1 MPYNRNSPQIR
12 ERQLAK
18 HFPIVRRF
26 NEMPDDALVSPAVI
40 ACLEDCS
47 LPTFYRRVAAGLLPA
62 PNRIGG
68 TSRVRVG
75 DYRRMRAAREAL
87 KDRAR

>member
-1 MPYNRNSPQIR
+1 MASNANSPRIR
-12 ERQLAK
+12 EQFLAK
-18 HFPIVRRF
+18 HFPVVRRF

-47 LPTFYRRVAAGLLPA
+47 MPTFYRRVAAGLLPA

-68 TSRVRVG
+68 SSRVRVG
-75 DYRRMRAAREAL
+75 NCRRMRAARKTL
-87 KDRAR
+87 G